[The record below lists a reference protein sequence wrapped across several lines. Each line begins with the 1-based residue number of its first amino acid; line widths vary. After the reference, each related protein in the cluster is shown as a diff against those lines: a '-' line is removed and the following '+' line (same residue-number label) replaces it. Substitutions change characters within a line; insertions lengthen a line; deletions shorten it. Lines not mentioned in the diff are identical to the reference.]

1 MKGNKTTMRTFTI
14 ATASTI
20 DAHRAWL
27 DEHQVELI
35 SYTFEVNEKICIDD
49 CLEETKRTLFSEMRK
64 GNQPRTSQI
73 TVYSYYEFFKDLL
86 AKNPNVLFLDMDR
99 ALSSSYF
106 NSMKAAEQIKE
117 DFPNTNLHIVD
128 TRCVTSGLALLVGNV
143 VRLADEGKSM
153 DEVIAWIEENKMKIT
168 HRFMVDDLEWLR
180 RGGRLSN
187 ASAFFGSLLS
197 IKPLIHVDEEGKLVA
212 YAKVRGKK
220 KAVRELIESIDK
232 DIDDPATT
240 DMIVCHSD
248 VSEEADAVIETLKEK
263 YPAIR
268 SISKMEIGPVI
279 GCHVGPGLIGI
290 VFLGKNE
297 HRIA

>member
-1 MKGNKTTMRTFTI
+1 MRTFTI

-20 DAHRAWL
+20 DAHRSWL
-27 DEHQVELI
+27 DEHQVALI
-35 SYTFEVNEKICIDD
+35 SYTFEVNDRICIDD
-49 CLEETKRTLFSEMRK
+49 CYEETKRTLFSEMRN

-73 TVYSYYEFFKDLL
+73 TVYAYYEFFKDLL
-86 AKNPNVLFLDMDR
+86 EKDKNVLFLDMDR

-106 NSMKAAEQIKE
+106 NSIKAAEQIKE
-117 DFPNTNLHIVD
+117 DIPDSNLHIVD
-128 TRCVTSGLALLVGNV
+128 TRCVTAGLALLVGNV
-143 VRLADEGKSM
+143 VKLADEGKSM
-153 DEVIAWIEENKMKIT
+153 DEVIAWIEDNKMKIT

-187 ASAFFGSLLS
+187 ASAFIGSLLS

-212 YAKVRGKK
+212 FAKVRGKK
-220 KAVRELIESIDK
+220 KAIRELIESVEK
-232 DIDDPATT
+232 DMGNPAET

-248 VSEEADAVIETLKEK
+248 VSEEADGVIASLKEK
-263 YPAIR
+263 YPTIR

-290 VFLGKNE
+290 VYIGKNGLRE
-297 HRIA
+297 A

>member
-1 MKGNKTTMRTFTI
+1 MRTFTI

-20 DAHRAWL
+20 DAHRSWL
-27 DEHQVELI
+27 DEHQVALI
-35 SYTFEVNEKICIDD
+35 SYTFEVNDRICIDD
-49 CLEETKRTLFSEMRK
+49 CYEETKRTLFSEMRN

-73 TVYSYYEFFKDLL
+73 TVYAYYEFFKDLL
-86 AKNPNVLFLDMDR
+86 EKDKNVLFLDMDR

-106 NSMKAAEQIKE
+106 NSIKAAEQIKE
-117 DFPNTNLHIVD
+117 DIPDSNLHIVD
-128 TRCVTSGLALLVGNV
+128 TRCVTAGLALLVGNV
-143 VRLADEGKSM
+143 VKLADEGKSM
-153 DEVIAWIEENKMKIT
+153 DEVIAWIEDNKMKIT

-187 ASAFFGSLLS
+187 ASAFIGSLLS

-212 YAKVRGKK
+212 FAKVRGKK
-220 KAVRELIESIDK
+220 KAIRELIESVEK
-232 DIDDPATT
+232 DMGNPAET

-248 VSEEADAVIETLKEK
+248 VPEEADGVIASLKEK
-263 YPAIR
+263 YPTIR

-290 VFLGKNE
+290 VYIGKNGLRE
-297 HRIA
+297 A